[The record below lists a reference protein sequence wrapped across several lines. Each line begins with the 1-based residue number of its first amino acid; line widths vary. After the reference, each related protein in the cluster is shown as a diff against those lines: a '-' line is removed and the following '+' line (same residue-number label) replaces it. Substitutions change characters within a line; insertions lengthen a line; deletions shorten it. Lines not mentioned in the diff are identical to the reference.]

1 MSLTIDDLLESL
13 QDPDRGLEGSTAEIW
28 RRIANRDSF
37 DELDA
42 DEEEKEQIIKEF
54 IESNPYS
61 NI

>member
-13 QDPDRGLEGSTAEIW
+13 QDPDRGLEGSTADIW
-28 RRIANRDSF
+28 RRIANKDSF
-37 DELDA
+37 DELDGDQ
-42 DEEEKEQIIKEF
+42 DEKDQIIKEF

>member
-13 QDPDRGLEGSTAEIW
+13 QDPDRGLEGSAAEIW

-37 DELDA
+37 NELDG